1 MSAKNTTPELYDEV
15 QSEEKLSQEEI
26 LMNENELLAGL
37 LELGGR
43 KDEALSYHKIQIKR
57 NGVVKLEFRI
67 RPVTEDETQSCLK
80 MARKYATT
88 RPGQPKKVIE
98 TNNTKLRSLIVY
110 TATVDE
116 DRAKIWDNKSA
127 QTALNILTGWEM
139 VDKVLLAGEK
149 DKVIDKIDEISG
161 FGDDLEETAGN

>member
-26 LMNENELLAGL
+26 LINENELLAGL

-67 RPVTEDETQSCLK
+67 RPVTEDETQSFLK

>member
-1 MSAKNTTPELYDEV
+1 MSAKNTMPELYDEV
-15 QSEEKLSQEEI
+15 QSEETLSQEEI
-26 LMNENELLAGL
+26 LMNENELLAGI

-80 MARKYATT
+80 MARKYAPT

-110 TATVDE
+110 TATIDE

-149 DKVIDKIDEISG
+149 DRVIDKIDEISG